1 MRHPHPRA
9 QALGLSPHA
18 ASPCAAHPPGAE
30 PPDIRARIGPAHSA
44 PVCWVST
51 PTPRLFSGPSAD
63 SAPVFRS
70 QRQLCWRAVQKTGAE
85 WVTVRF
91 AQGSL
96 TVRRPPPRRRP
107 PISAR
112 IEPAH
117 SARDFWISTHLH
129 PSPPQLGTYYEHLQT
144 AIPSKPLPNR
154 GTCANPGC
162 QNQDDSVTPTAA
174 ATVVPRIA
182 PRPCRVPDDWMS
194 RALVNACAIIVRK
207 PLT

>member
-70 QRQLCWRAVQKTGAE
+70 QRQHMLARSAE
-85 WVTVRF
+85 N
-91 AQGSL
+91 
-96 TVRRPPPRRRP
+96 RRRVGHGEVRPRFPHSSP
-107 PISAR
+107 PTP
-112 IEPAH
+112 PAPTPDIRAH
-117 SARDFWISTHLH
+117 RASSLRAGFLDLH

-154 GTCANPGC
+154 GICANPGC
-162 QNQDDSVTPTAA
+162 QQNQDDSVTPTAA